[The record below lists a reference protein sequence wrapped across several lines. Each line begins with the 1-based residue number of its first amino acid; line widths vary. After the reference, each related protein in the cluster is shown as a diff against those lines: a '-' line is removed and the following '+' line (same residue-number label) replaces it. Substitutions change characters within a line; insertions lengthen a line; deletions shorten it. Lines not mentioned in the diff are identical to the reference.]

1 MARQLINPLNYH
13 CIYHQKTY
21 SYDEKEKNNNRMRP
35 QRAATHNRFE
45 IGCKDGELGSRGNT
59 YTTDMDL
66 LQNQI
71 VCGVE
76 RIDA

>member
-1 MARQLINPLNYH
+1 
-13 CIYHQKTY
+13 
-21 SYDEKEKNNNRMRP
+21 MRP
-35 QRAATHNRFE
+35 QRATTHNRSE

-71 VCGVE
+71 VCGVK